1 MEIAT
6 TSSTLSSIFHQ
17 RCPRCRLGGIFRG
30 SIFRGFPKVQER
42 CPVCDLKFAREA
54 GYFIGAMYISYGIAL
69 LTITLIAALLWAV
82 TGWWITKDVIWAV
95 ILFLPFPLSHF
106 LPVFCGSI
114 WIRRLIRR
122 HADLNLARRITDL
135 LRFTAAGYPVTYV
148 QKYRDFELAL
158 FAAGAV
164 PSCCSHGHAPWLA
177 FCAH

>member
-1 MEIAT
+1 MPLGRNFSGLDLSRISEDAGALSGLRSEICAR
-6 TSSTLSSIFHQ
+6 S
-17 RCPRCRLGGIFRG
+17 RLLYRRHVYQLRHCAVNHH
-30 SIFRGFPKVQER
+30 SNCCAV
-42 CPVCDLKFAREA
+42 
-54 GYFIGAMYISYGIAL
+54 
-69 LTITLIAALLWAV
+69 V

-135 LRFTAAGYPVTYV
+135 LRFSAAGYPVTYV